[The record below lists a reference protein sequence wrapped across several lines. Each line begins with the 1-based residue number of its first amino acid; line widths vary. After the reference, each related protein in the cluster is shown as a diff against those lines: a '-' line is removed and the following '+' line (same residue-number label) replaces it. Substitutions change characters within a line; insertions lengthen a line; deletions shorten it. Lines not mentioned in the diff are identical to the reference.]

1 MPLEDKQ
8 ARLRIMREISKYDMD
23 TSLMR
28 VRVINSVVY
37 IDGRVS
43 PMRTPSAPEDLRKVF
58 DKLEETFLMMSDI
71 NDVVID
77 VAFDRT

>member
-8 ARLRIMREISKYDMD
+8 SRLRVMREIAKYDMD
-23 TSLMR
+23 TSLMN
-28 VRVINSVVY
+28 VKVINSVVY

-43 PMRTPSAPEDLRKVF
+43 PMRSPNAPEDLRKVF
-58 DKLEETFLMMSDI
+58 EKLEETFLMMSDI

-77 VAFDRT
+77 VSFDRS

>member
-8 ARLRIMREISKYDMD
+8 TRLRVVREIAKYDMD
-23 TSLMR
+23 TSLMN
-28 VRVINSVVY
+28 VSVINGVVY

-43 PMRTPSAPEDLRKVF
+43 PMQGPNAPEDLEKTFV
-58 DKLEETFLMMSDI
+58 KLEETFMAMRDI

-77 VAFDRT
+77 LSYDMS

>member
-8 ARLRIMREISKYDMD
+8 TRLRVVREIAKYDMD
-23 TSLMR
+23 TSLMN
-28 VRVINSVVY
+28 VSVINGVVY

-43 PMRTPSAPEDLRKVF
+43 PMNSPNAPSDLEKVF
-58 DKLEETFLMMSDI
+58 MKLEETFLGLRDI

-77 VAFDRT
+77 LAYDMS

>member
-8 ARLRIMREISKYDMD
+8 TRLRVTREIAKYDMD
-23 TSLMR
+23 TSLMN
-28 VRVINSVVY
+28 VSVINSVVY

-43 PMRTPSAPEDLRKVF
+43 PMNSPNAPEDLEKVF
-58 DKLEETFLMMSDI
+58 TKLEETFLGMRDI

-77 VAFDRT
+77 LAYDSS